1 MSQFT
6 NLVDAGPGLTS
17 EIASEPRTIWLG
29 DGKDAN
35 YLPRGKTIS
44 GAAARDT
51 GNTGDLDTLRA
62 GNVLGK
68 ITASGKY
75 GCSILGPGGTA
86 YASGTTLNLAA
97 ATAVELVRRQ
107 GTTGTFKLT
116 GPPTA
121 AGTVRTLTVTY
132 SAVNTSTGNVT
143 ITALPTNE
151 VQTVTFAIASTG
163 GNVALQLWDPRTSQY
178 IQVPAAAWN
187 ATDATYLAAIQAKL
201 DLAYGAANIVVVSA
215 KAATDTDS
223 ALVFTWSGTGVA
235 GLPCVNAS
243 GTAMLPIVTTLPT
256 SSTSYGTERTT
267 AGVDGRFVAAS
278 LVQPTDGS
286 EAPLALLVSEFGVR
300 VTDADRVSRDTNGAL
315 LAIGG
320 TVNTDQIIHYPA
332 DASTA
337 AWLKCRLNGNLENGI
352 VSTTANTAGRF
363 TFSDV
368 Y

>member
-68 ITASGKY
+68 IAASGKY
-75 GCSILGPGGTA
+75 GCSILGPSGTA

-132 SAVNTSTGNVT
+132 SAVNTETGNVT
-143 ITALPTNE
+143 ITALPVNA
-151 VQTVTFAIASTG
+151 VQTVNFNIAATG
-163 GNVALQLWDPRTSQY
+163 GSVVLR
-178 IQVPAAAWN
+178 VPKVDGTLITTTTAAWS
-187 ATDATYLAAIQAKL
+187 ATDATFLSNLNTVLDVATGVVGGIVAAAIP
-201 DLAYGAANIVVVSA
+201 
-215 KAATDTDS
+215 ATDTD
-223 ALVFTWSGTGVA
+223 LGFTLTYSGTGYA
-235 GLPCVNAS
+235 GLPAPGMAS
-243 GTAMLPIVTTLPT
+243 VVTLPT
-256 SSTSYGTERTT
+256 SSTTSSVVATT

-300 VTDADRVSRDTNGAL
+300 VTDSDRVSRDTNGAL